1 MMLNTFKLGAKHP
14 VYTGQVKAKIDAASE
29 DKKILCPAYATD
41 VELTDEKEGF
51 QRYFKDGAW
60 HYIVDNTGTEY
71 WSENGAKHT
80 INELGEDVPEGAL
93 LEAPPEP
100 EPTEEELKTK
110 AIAQREAAY
119 RSESDPL
126 FLEAMRKDAAGDI
139 EGATVAREAGLA
151 AVISIHARFPISEI
165 V

>member
-1 MMLNTFKLGAKHP
+1 MMLNAFKLGAKFP
-14 VYTGQVKAKIDAASE
+14 VFTKQLEAKKDPVSN
-29 DKKILCPAYATD
+29 KWMVPAYATD
-41 VELTDEKEGF
+41 VELIAEKEGF

-60 HYIVDNTGTEY
+60 HYVVDNIGTEY
-71 WSENGAKHT
+71 WSEDGTKHKIT
-80 INELGEDVPEGAL
+80 KVGEDVPEGAL

-100 EPTEEELKTK
+100 EPTAEELKAK

-119 RSESDPL
+119 RNESDPL

-139 EGATVAREAGLA
+139 EGATVAREAGL
-151 AVISIHARFPISEI
+151 VVVESIHARFPIDET